1 MNLRR
6 LVRLSATFVIVALIV
21 VACGRKTPPPPPPPP
36 APPPAPTAPPPPPAP
51 PPQPPAPAPAPP
63 PAPKPPSDEDS
74 FRAKTLE
81 QVTADFT
88 DITFDYDQF
97 TIRDDQ
103 RATLQRNGDYLRRW
117 TTVRVSIEGHADT
130 RGTNEYNLGLGQRRA
145 AAIRDYLVGIGV
157 AADRM
162 VVVSKGE
169 EEPLCRED
177 TEACHA
183 RNRRG
188 HFVATAK

>member
-1 MNLRR
+1 
-6 LVRLSATFVIVALIV
+6 
-21 VACGRKTPPPPPPPP
+21 
-36 APPPAPTAPPPPPAP
+36 
-51 PPQPPAPAPAPP
+51 
-63 PAPKPPSDEDS
+63 
-74 FRAKTLE
+74 
-81 QVTADFT
+81 VTADLS

-97 TIRDDQ
+97 NIRDDQ
-103 RATLQRNGDYLRRW
+103 RATLQRNADYLRRW

-145 AAIRDYLVGIGV
+145 AAIRDYLVGVGV
-157 AADRM
+157 AAERM

-169 EEPLCRED
+169 EEPLCAED

-188 HFVATAK
+188 HFIATAK